1 MRNKKKRILVGALA
15 FLIGCSTLFN
25 ASFAAFAA
33 EEPETKA
40 AVQVGTESEVS
51 LEKELSED
59 EIVTAEDITI
69 EAGEKFDIESD
80 FTGLTISPEKVKVT
94 FKEAAGIEKQAFD
107 YNKADTYTAVYYVE
121 PYSGKQAY
129 EVTRRIVVTDKEPE
143 TSGHSGQGQK
153 QESEESDDDGE
164 GDPQEES
171 ETALSD
177 LTPEQVLEK
186 GEALVKKIMASEELN
201 VTLTGE
207 ELELYQMYQSLLSA
221 GAGRPGMMRAA
232 RAAASK
238 LVVRNA
244 KDQTGQ
250 WDIPLLDYIY
260 SSKTG
265 NQVHNYV
272 KYIEDDEANGWR
284 LAFCLQISAHFVDQT
299 QYIGKEW
306 EANGMYS
313 EIAYAIANGSKVYG
327 DCCNSAYS
335 TGNWIKDYYVTQT
348 VIYCILSDYGY
359 DGHPISSLSPVS
371 GYQDVYDC
379 VQKMYKDVK
388 KNGSGNQDG
397 YGDTPSFEIAAPSS
411 TVMALSSDGKYYQT
425 SWYKIQA
432 EGELSSRAISLE
444 GAPEGAEIVY
454 KDPSNPKSSFYVR
467 IPVEKAHNIGKEQVT
482 FKVKATA
489 KFERPFIYM
498 YEALIADAQ
507 NVTFLEKKTTNG
519 PKDSEASVTLKLEKS
534 KVQVIKK
541 DADTNVNL
549 SGAVF
554 GIYADKACTDLIMQM
569 PETDANGASEA
580 EFIKTQ
586 DTVYLKEIT
595 VPHGYKLN
603 TASFNVALEAGKT
616 TSVAVTNQEQKGKIT
631 VRKNGEVLKGVTGT
645 EGNIDF
651 VYENASY
658 AGAKYTVYAAEDIYS
673 QDKVTKIH
681 NAGDVVTQLETG
693 TEGSST
699 TAELYLGTYKV
710 VEEQAPHGLVIGKT
724 AEERTQNVTLAYA
737 GQNVELTAGEAVYTN
752 GRPDISVKVV
762 KKSAND
768 DVTLEGAVFGLYAE
782 SDISSYDGNVIVNK
796 GTLIEQAVSDTDG
809 NAVFKSDI
817 PLGFQYSVREIQAPD
832 LYYMS
837 DAVYNFIYEYK
848 DDSTYEYTF
857 EHEFKNEEVRGEIH
871 VNKIDQDSQDFTPQG
886 DAKMVGA
893 KYGLYAAEDIQ
904 YPNKK
909 SGNVYRKDQL
919 VAQGQI
925 SGEGTIDFTD
935 LYLGSYYVKEMEPAE
950 GYLLD
955 ETAYPVTVDYEGQEV
970 KIVHR
975 YATVKE
981 AVKKQAFQL
990 IKISEDGEQTET
1002 DLVEGAGFKVFLIS
1016 GLAGVKNGSLKPAN
1030 GSTYSAE
1037 DFIGYDYSKDET
1049 ASYYEDGRKV
1059 NVPELFTD
1067 NTGYLGSPELPYGEY
1082 VVFESTTPENLK
1094 NVNPFLVHISED
1106 SREPQVWRVF
1116 DDRPLQFYFKIVKK
1130 DAQTQETVLDNSASY
1145 KIYDVG
1151 AGEYVEMTVRYPKK
1165 ETVSVFQTNE
1175 EGYLITPEQLKCGTY
1190 RIEEVQAPASYVA
1203 AGFENALVSDGIE
1216 IPLNEVTAG
1225 GEYQSAGKA
1234 AITITVDSNT
1244 VHQVEEETGKF
1255 IVVVEQYNDEAVGSL
1270 TINKQGEKLKEAVK
1284 VEDKLFSKVKNG
1296 VAAAVNAV
1304 SEFITG
1310 EEAMEKSSGYEFS
1323 YEMGG
1328 IEGAE
1333 FAVYAKETIYT
1344 PDGQADAEGSRIVR
1358 YKENDLVATLVT
1370 DADGKAVLNNLP
1382 IGKYYLVEEKAGQ
1395 NCILD
1400 TEAKE
1405 FEIKYNG
1412 QEAAVDYVTMD
1423 LVNERQHI
1431 SVEILKKDAVT
1442 GEPLEGVTFGL
1453 YAEEDILNAEDEVI
1467 VEKDS
1472 LIESGK
1478 TDAQGKLIF
1487 QADLPH
1493 GRYYVKETGHK
1504 PGYLPNEEV
1513 YHLDASYTD
1522 PSIEVIEL
1530 SCEVRNQPT
1539 ITEFTKTDL
1548 TGGQEVEGA
1557 KLQILKDGEVIEE
1570 WVSGK
1575 EPHTVYAL
1583 EPGEYVLHEEQAP
1596 TEKGYV
1602 RAEDVAFVVEETG
1615 EVQKVEMQDDHT
1627 KVSISKTDITTGEEI
1642 EGAKLQILDEEGT
1655 VVEEWVSGEEHLIEY
1670 LPTGTYTLHEE
1681 QAPTEQGYVRAEDV
1695 TFVVEETGE
1704 IQKVEM
1710 QDDHTK
1716 VSVSKTD
1723 ITTGEEI
1730 EGAKL
1735 QILDEEGTVIEEW
1748 VSGEEHLIE
1757 YLPTGIYTLHEEQAP
1772 TEQGYVRAEDVTF
1785 VVEETG
1791 EIQKVEMQ
1799 DDYTKVSVSKTDITD
1814 GEEIQGAK
1822 LQILDEEG
1830 NVVEEW
1836 TTGEEHL
1843 IEYLPTGTYTLH
1855 EEAAVDG
1862 YVVAGDVEFTV
1873 LETGEIQ
1880 KVEMKDERA
1889 MGVLKI
1895 HKTDAETGKALEGVE
1910 FTLYEKGSGKEAAVL
1925 VTDKDGNAETG
1936 QLPIG
1941 IYENGKLKETTVYIL
1956 KETKPLEG
1964 YEKAEEEWEIT
1975 FAYKDDQTLVI
1986 EVLKEIQNRKTP
1998 VVTTDAP
2005 KTGDDT
2011 NWMLPLFGIF
2021 ASGIYVIYAVS
2032 RKRKMRK
2039 GAVKKA

>member
-1 MRNKKKRILVGALA
+1 MKINKNRFLAGAMAL
-15 FLIGCSTLFN
+15 LIGCSTLFN
-25 ASFAAFAA
+25 AGVTVSAA
-33 EEPETKA
+33 EISDGVTVETSIQETT
-40 AVQVGTESEVS
+40 VETEGMAEE
-51 LEKELSED
+51 LPELSDVLDMLDAD
-59 EIVTAEDITI
+59 EIVTAEDIVLTV
-69 EAGEKFDIESD
+69 GDVFDEESD
-80 FTGLTISPEKVKVT
+80 LTGIIFDDSKVKVT
-94 FKEAAGIEKQAFD
+94 FKDAEDQNGQKFDSSVAG
-107 YNKADTYTAVYYVE
+107 TYHAVYCVE
-121 PYSGKQAY
+121 PTSGHPSYQI
-129 EVTRRIVVTDKEPE
+129 TRRIIVNE
-143 TSGHSGQGQK
+143 TEAETQGQQDQSGNDNTK
-153 QESEESDDDGE
+153 EDGSDEDGE
-164 GDPQEES
+164 ADPDPEAEEIIEEMMEDGVFLSVVPATTALMTARSTSQSVSLHKGDP
-171 ETALSD
+171 LYYPSD
-177 LTPEQVLEK
+177 LGSYLTCQFTVNGKVAYCIESNKTSPPSADYVANIYESNLNLQKVLYYGYGGPGDLTGTYLK
-186 GEALVKKIMASEELN
+186 QYDTSVRYILTHLAASYAYAGESVAFTGCYESGIQKYGVREYISYLFGQDAPPTAAISLSPTTTKAYEDGGVQRTEVFKLTGDTRN
-201 VTLTGE
+201 YVTLTLPKNVTYHSGSTTKTGSVKI
-207 ELELYQMYQSLLSA
+207 YGGTSFYFSAPMTVTGTWKSGTLS
-221 GAGRPGMMRAA
+221 GQIG
-232 RAAASK
+232 SQWK
-238 LVVRNA
+238 TLVV
-244 KDQTGQ
+244 
-250 WDIPLLDYIY
+250 
-260 SSKTG
+260 STG
-265 NQVHNYV
+265 NGDQDIGYGDF
-272 KYIEDDEANGWR
+272 YEEANGSVNFTVTWME
-284 LAFCLQISAHFVDQT
+284 LA
-299 QYIGKEW
+299 
-306 EANGMYS
+306 
-313 EIAYAIANGSKVYG
+313 
-327 DCCNSAYS
+327 
-335 TGNWIKDYYVTQT
+335 
-348 VIYCILSDYGY
+348 
-359 DGHPISSLSPVS
+359 
-371 GYQDVYDC
+371 
-379 VQKMYKDVK
+379 
-388 KNGSGNQDG
+388 
-397 YGDTPSFEIAAPSS
+397 
-411 TVMALSSDGKYYQT
+411 
-425 SWYKIQA
+425 
-432 EGELSSRAISLE
+432 
-444 GAPEGAEIVY
+444 
-454 KDPSNPKSSFYVR
+454 
-467 IPVEKAHNIGKEQVT
+467 
-482 FKVKATA
+482 KVK
-489 KFERPFIYM
+489 
-498 YEALIADAQ
+498 
-507 NVTFLEKKTTNG
+507 VT
-519 PKDSEASVTLKLEKS
+519 
-534 KVQVIKK
+534 KK
-541 DADTNVNL
+541 DDATGVNL
-549 SGAVF
+549 AGAVF
-554 GIYADKACTDLIMQM
+554 GIYSDKGCTNLITKM
-569 PETDANGASEA
+569 PETDAQGATEVQ
-580 EFIKTQ
+580 IPKTQ
-586 DTVYLKEIT
+586 STVYLKEIS
-595 VPHGYKLN
+595 VPQGYKLN
-603 TASFNVALEAGKT
+603 TSSFNVALVAGET

-645 EGNIDF
+645 EGNLNF

-693 TEGSST
+693 TDGSST
-699 TAELYLGTYKV
+699 TAELYLGTYKI
-710 VEEQAPHGLVIGKT
+710 VEQQAPYGLVIGKT
-724 AEERTQNVTLAYA
+724 AEERTQNVTLTYA
-737 GQNVELTAGEAVYTN
+737 GQTVELATGEASYTN
-752 GRPDISVKVV
+752 ARPDISVKVV
-762 KKSAND
+762 KRSAND

-782 SDISSYDGNVIVNK
+782 SDISSYDGNVIVSK
-796 GTLIEQAVSDTDG
+796 GTLIEQAVSDVDG
-809 NAVFKSDI
+809 NAVFKADI
-817 PLGFQYSVREIQAPD
+817 PLGFQYSVQEIQAPD

-837 DAVYNFIYEYK
+837 DAVYNFTYEYK
-848 DDSTYEYTF
+848 DDSTYKYTF
-857 EHEFKNEEVRGEIH
+857 ENEFKNEEVRGEIH
-871 VNKIDQDSQDFTPQG
+871 VNKIDKDSQDFISQG

-909 SGNVYRKDQL
+909 SGTVYRKDQL

-935 LYLGSYYVKEMEPAE
+935 LYLGSYYVKELEPAE

-975 YATVKE
+975 YVTVKE
-981 AVKKQAFQL
+981 TVKKQAFQL

-1016 GLAGVKNGSLKPAN
+1016 SLAGVKDGNLKPGN
-1030 GSTYSAE
+1030 GSTYSAD
-1037 DFIGYDYSKDET
+1037 DFIGYDYSGDET
-1049 ASYYEDGRKV
+1049 ASYYENGKKV

-1067 NTGYLGSPELPYGEY
+1067 STGYLSSPELPYGEY

-1094 NVNPFLVHISED
+1094 NVNPFIVHITED

-1130 DAQTQETVLDNSASY
+1130 DAQTQEIVLNNSASY
-1145 KIYDVG
+1145 KIYDVD
-1151 AGEYVEMTVRYPKK
+1151 AGEYVEMIVRYPKK

-1190 RIEEVQAPASYVA
+1190 RIEEVQAPSSYVV

-1270 TINKQGEKLKEAVK
+1270 TLNKQGEKLKEAVK
-1284 VEDKLFSKVKNG
+1284 VEDQFLSKVKNS
-1296 VAAAVNAV
+1296 VASVVNAV

-1310 EEAMEKSSGYEFS
+1310 EEAMDISSGYEFS

-1328 IEGAE
+1328 IKGAE

-1344 PDGQADAEGSRIVR
+1344 PDGQTDAEGNRIVR
-1358 YKENDLVATLVT
+1358 YNENDLVATLIT
-1370 DADGKAVLNNLP
+1370 GTDGKAVLNNLP

-1412 QEAAVDYVTMD
+1412 QEVAVDYVTMD

-1431 SVEILKKDAVT
+1431 TVEILKKDAVT

-1453 YAEEDILNAEDEVI
+1453 YAEEDILNADDEVI

-1472 LIESGK
+1472 LIEAGK
-1478 TDAQGKLIF
+1478 TDAEGKLAF

-1493 GRYYVKETGHK
+1493 GLYYVKEIEHK
-1504 PGYLPNEEV
+1504 PGYLPNEEI

-1522 PSIEVIEL
+1522 SSIEVIEL
-1530 SCEVRNQPT
+1530 SCEIENQPT

-1548 TGGQEVEGA
+1548 IGGQEVEGA
-1557 KLQILKDGEVIEE
+1557 KLQILKDGEVVEE

-1642 EGAKLQILDEEGT
+1642 EGAKLQILDEEGN
-1655 VVEEWVSGEEHLIEY
+1655 VVEEWISGEEHLIEY

-1681 QAPTEQGYVRAEDV
+1681 QAPTEKGYVRAEDV

-1704 IQKVEM
+1704 IQEVEM

-1716 VSVSKTD
+1716 VS
-1723 ITTGEEI
+1723 I
-1730 EGAKL
+1730 
-1735 QILDEEGTVIEEW
+1735 
-1748 VSGEEHLIE
+1748 
-1757 YLPTGIYTLHEEQAP
+1757 
-1772 TEQGYVRAEDVTF
+1772 
-1785 VVEETG
+1785 
-1791 EIQKVEMQ
+1791 
-1799 DDYTKVSVSKTDITD
+1799 SKTDITD

-1822 LQILDEEG
+1822 LQIIDEEG

-1855 EEAAVDG
+1855 EEAAIDG
-1862 YVVAGDVEFTV
+1862 YVVAEDVEFTV

-1880 KVEMKDERA
+1880 KVEMKDVRV

-1895 HKTDAETGKALEGVE
+1895 HKTNAETGEALEGVE
-1910 FTLYEKGSGKEAAVL
+1910 FTLYEKESGKEAAVL
-1925 VTDKDGNAETG
+1925 VTDKDGNAETE

-1941 IYENGKLKETTVYIL
+1941 IYENGEFKETTVYVL

-1964 YEKAEEEWEIT
+1964 YEESEEEWEIT
-1975 FAYKDDQTLVI
+1975 FEYQDDQTPVI
-1986 EVLKEIQNRKTP
+1986 EVAKEIQNKKAP
-1998 VVTTDAP
+1998 VVTTDTP

-2011 NWMLPLFGIF
+2011 NWMLPLLGIL
-2021 ASGIYVIYAVS
+2021 AGGICVAYAVY
-2032 RKRKMRK
+2032 RKKKMKK
-2039 GAVKKA
+2039 GTAKKA

>member
-1 MRNKKKRILVGALA
+1 MKINKNRFLAGAMAL
-15 FLIGCSTLFN
+15 LIGCSTLFN
-25 ASFAAFAA
+25 AGVTVSAA
-33 EEPETKA
+33 EISDGVTVETSIQETT
-40 AVQVGTESEVS
+40 VETEGMAEE
-51 LEKELSED
+51 LPELSDVLDMLDAD
-59 EIVTAEDITI
+59 EIVTAEDIVLTV
-69 EAGEKFDIESD
+69 GDVFDEESD
-80 FTGLTISPEKVKVT
+80 LTGIIFDDSKVKVT
-94 FKEAAGIEKQAFD
+94 FKDAEDQNGQKFDSSVAG
-107 YNKADTYTAVYYVE
+107 TYHAVYCVE
-121 PYSGKQAY
+121 PTSGHPSYQI
-129 EVTRRIVVTDKEPE
+129 TRRIIVNE
-143 TSGHSGQGQK
+143 TEAETQGQQDQSGNDNTK
-153 QESEESDDDGE
+153 EDGSDEDGE
-164 GDPQEES
+164 ADPDPEAEEIIEEMMEDGVFLSVVPATTALMTARSTSQSVSLHKGDP
-171 ETALSD
+171 LYYPSD
-177 LTPEQVLEK
+177 LGSYLTCQFTVNGKVAYCIESNKTSPPSADYVANIYESNLNLQKVLYYGYGGPGDLTGTYLK
-186 GEALVKKIMASEELN
+186 QYDTSVRYILTHLAASYAYTGESVAFTGCYESGIQKYGVREYISYLFGQDAPPTAAISLSPTTTKAYEDGGVQRTEVFKLTGDTRN
-201 VTLTGE
+201 YVTLTLPKNVTYHSGSTTKTGSVKI
-207 ELELYQMYQSLLSA
+207 YGGTSFYFSAPMTVTGTWKSGTLS
-221 GAGRPGMMRAA
+221 GQIG
-232 RAAASK
+232 SQWK
-238 LVVRNA
+238 TLVV
-244 KDQTGQ
+244 
-250 WDIPLLDYIY
+250 
-260 SSKTG
+260 STG
-265 NQVHNYV
+265 NGDQDIGYGDF
-272 KYIEDDEANGWR
+272 YEEANGSVNFTVTWME
-284 LAFCLQISAHFVDQT
+284 LA
-299 QYIGKEW
+299 
-306 EANGMYS
+306 
-313 EIAYAIANGSKVYG
+313 
-327 DCCNSAYS
+327 
-335 TGNWIKDYYVTQT
+335 
-348 VIYCILSDYGY
+348 
-359 DGHPISSLSPVS
+359 
-371 GYQDVYDC
+371 
-379 VQKMYKDVK
+379 
-388 KNGSGNQDG
+388 
-397 YGDTPSFEIAAPSS
+397 
-411 TVMALSSDGKYYQT
+411 
-425 SWYKIQA
+425 
-432 EGELSSRAISLE
+432 
-444 GAPEGAEIVY
+444 
-454 KDPSNPKSSFYVR
+454 
-467 IPVEKAHNIGKEQVT
+467 
-482 FKVKATA
+482 KVK
-489 KFERPFIYM
+489 
-498 YEALIADAQ
+498 
-507 NVTFLEKKTTNG
+507 VT
-519 PKDSEASVTLKLEKS
+519 
-534 KVQVIKK
+534 KK
-541 DADTNVNL
+541 DDATGVNL
-549 SGAVF
+549 AGAVF
-554 GIYADKACTDLIMQM
+554 GIYSDKGCTNLITKM
-569 PETDANGASEA
+569 PETDAQGATEVQ
-580 EFIKTQ
+580 IPKTQ
-586 DTVYLKEIT
+586 STVYLKEIS
-595 VPHGYKLN
+595 VPQGYKLN
-603 TASFNVALEAGKT
+603 TSSFNVALVAGET

-645 EGNIDF
+645 EGNLNF

-693 TEGSST
+693 TDGSST
-699 TAELYLGTYKV
+699 TAELYLGTYKI
-710 VEEQAPHGLVIGKT
+710 VEQQAPYGLVIGKT
-724 AEERTQNVTLAYA
+724 AEERTQNVTLTYA
-737 GQNVELTAGEAVYTN
+737 GQTVELATGEASYTN
-752 GRPDISVKVV
+752 ARPDISVKVV
-762 KKSAND
+762 KRSAND

-782 SDISSYDGNVIVNK
+782 SDISSYDGNVIVSK
-796 GTLIEQAVSDTDG
+796 GTLIEQAVSDVDG
-809 NAVFKSDI
+809 NAVFKADI
-817 PLGFQYSVREIQAPD
+817 PLGFQYSVQEIQAPD

-837 DAVYNFIYEYK
+837 DAVYNFTYEYK
-848 DDSTYEYTF
+848 DDSTYKYTF
-857 EHEFKNEEVRGEIH
+857 ENEFKNEEVRGEIH
-871 VNKIDQDSQDFTPQG
+871 VNKIDKDSQDFISQG

-909 SGNVYRKDQL
+909 SGTVYRKDQL

-935 LYLGSYYVKEMEPAE
+935 LYLGSYYVKELEPAE

-975 YATVKE
+975 YVTVKE
-981 AVKKQAFQL
+981 TVKKQAFQL

-1016 GLAGVKNGSLKPAN
+1016 SLAGVKDGNLKPGN
-1030 GSTYSAE
+1030 GSTYSAD
-1037 DFIGYDYSKDET
+1037 DFIGYDYSGDET
-1049 ASYYEDGRKV
+1049 ASYYENGKKV

-1067 NTGYLGSPELPYGEY
+1067 STGYLSSPELPYGEY

-1094 NVNPFLVHISED
+1094 NVNPFIVHITED

-1130 DAQTQETVLDNSASY
+1130 DAQTQEIVLNNSASY
-1145 KIYDVG
+1145 KIYDVD
-1151 AGEYVEMTVRYPKK
+1151 AGEYVEMIVRYPKK

-1190 RIEEVQAPASYVA
+1190 RIEEVQAPSSYVV

-1270 TINKQGEKLKEAVK
+1270 TLNKQGEKLKEAVK
-1284 VEDKLFSKVKNG
+1284 VEDQFLSKVKNS
-1296 VAAAVNAV
+1296 VASVVNAV

-1310 EEAMEKSSGYEFS
+1310 EEAMDISSGYEFS

-1328 IEGAE
+1328 IKGAE

-1344 PDGQADAEGSRIVR
+1344 PDGQTDAEGNRIVR
-1358 YKENDLVATLVT
+1358 YNENDLVATLIT
-1370 DADGKAVLNNLP
+1370 GTDGKAVLNNLP

-1412 QEAAVDYVTMD
+1412 QEVAVDYVTMD

-1431 SVEILKKDAVT
+1431 TVEILKKDAVT

-1453 YAEEDILNAEDEVI
+1453 YAEEDILNADDEVI

-1472 LIESGK
+1472 LIEAGK
-1478 TDAQGKLIF
+1478 TDAEGKLAF

-1493 GRYYVKETGHK
+1493 GLYYVKEIEHK
-1504 PGYLPNEEV
+1504 PGYLPNEEI

-1522 PSIEVIEL
+1522 SSIEVIEL
-1530 SCEVRNQPT
+1530 SCEIENQPT

-1548 TGGQEVEGA
+1548 IGGQEVEGA
-1557 KLQILKDGEVIEE
+1557 KLQILKDGEVVEE

-1642 EGAKLQILDEEGT
+1642 EGAKLQILDEEGN
-1655 VVEEWVSGEEHLIEY
+1655 VVEEWISGEEHLIEY

-1681 QAPTEQGYVRAEDV
+1681 QAPTEKGYVRAEDV

-1704 IQKVEM
+1704 IQEVEM

-1716 VSVSKTD
+1716 VS
-1723 ITTGEEI
+1723 I
-1730 EGAKL
+1730 
-1735 QILDEEGTVIEEW
+1735 
-1748 VSGEEHLIE
+1748 
-1757 YLPTGIYTLHEEQAP
+1757 
-1772 TEQGYVRAEDVTF
+1772 
-1785 VVEETG
+1785 
-1791 EIQKVEMQ
+1791 
-1799 DDYTKVSVSKTDITD
+1799 SKTDITD

-1822 LQILDEEG
+1822 LQIIDEEG

-1855 EEAAVDG
+1855 EEAAIDG
-1862 YVVAGDVEFTV
+1862 YVVAEDVEFTV

-1880 KVEMKDERA
+1880 KVEMKDVRV

-1895 HKTDAETGKALEGVE
+1895 HKTNAETGEALEGVE
-1910 FTLYEKGSGKEAAVL
+1910 FTLYEKESGKEAAVL
-1925 VTDKDGNAETG
+1925 VTDKDGNAETE

-1941 IYENGKLKETTVYIL
+1941 IYENGEFKETTVYVL

-1964 YEKAEEEWEIT
+1964 YEESEEEWEIT
-1975 FAYKDDQTLVI
+1975 FEYQDDQTPVI
-1986 EVLKEIQNRKTP
+1986 EVAKEIQNKKAP
-1998 VVTTDAP
+1998 VVTTDTP

-2011 NWMLPLFGIF
+2011 NWMLPLLGIL
-2021 ASGIYVIYAVS
+2021 AGGICVAYAVY
-2032 RKRKMRK
+2032 RKKKMKK
-2039 GAVKKA
+2039 GTAKKA

>member
-1 MRNKKKRILVGALA
+1 MKINKNRFLAGAMAL
-15 FLIGCSTLFN
+15 LIGCSTLFN
-25 ASFAAFAA
+25 AGVTVSAA
-33 EEPETKA
+33 ETSGGVTVETSIQET
-40 AVQVGTESEVS
+40 AVETEGMAEE
-51 LEKELSED
+51 LPELSDVLDMLDAD
-59 EIVTAEDITI
+59 EIVTAEDIVLTVGDVFDEESDLTGITFDDSKVNVTFKDAEDQNGQKFDSSVAGTYHAVYCVEPASGHPSYQITRRIIVNETEAETQGQQDQGGNDNTKEDGSGEDGEADPDPEAEEII
-69 EAGEKFDIESD
+69 EEMMEDGVFLSVVPATAALMTARSTSQSVSLHKGDPLYYPSDLGSYFTCQFTVNGKVAYCIESNKSSPPSADYVANIYESNLNLQKVLYYGYGGPGDLTGTYLKQYDASVRYILTHLAASYAYAGESVA
-80 FTGLTISPEKVKVT
+80 FTGCYESGIQKYGVREYISYLFGQDAPPTAAISLSPTTTKAYEDGGVQRTEVFKLTGDTRNYVTLTLPDNVTYHSGSTTKTGSVKIYGGTSFYFSAPMTVTGTWKSGTLSGQIGSQWKTLVVSTGNGDQDIGYGDFYEEANGSVNFTVTWMELAKVKVT
-94 FKEAAGIEKQAFD
+94 
-107 YNKADTYTAVYYVE
+107 
-121 PYSGKQAY
+121 
-129 EVTRRIVVTDKEPE
+129 
-143 TSGHSGQGQK
+143 
-153 QESEESDDDGE
+153 
-164 GDPQEES
+164 
-171 ETALSD
+171 
-177 LTPEQVLEK
+177 
-186 GEALVKKIMASEELN
+186 
-201 VTLTGE
+201 
-207 ELELYQMYQSLLSA
+207 
-221 GAGRPGMMRAA
+221 
-232 RAAASK
+232 
-238 LVVRNA
+238 
-244 KDQTGQ
+244 
-250 WDIPLLDYIY
+250 
-260 SSKTG
+260 
-265 NQVHNYV
+265 
-272 KYIEDDEANGWR
+272 
-284 LAFCLQISAHFVDQT
+284 
-299 QYIGKEW
+299 
-306 EANGMYS
+306 
-313 EIAYAIANGSKVYG
+313 
-327 DCCNSAYS
+327 
-335 TGNWIKDYYVTQT
+335 
-348 VIYCILSDYGY
+348 
-359 DGHPISSLSPVS
+359 
-371 GYQDVYDC
+371 
-379 VQKMYKDVK
+379 
-388 KNGSGNQDG
+388 
-397 YGDTPSFEIAAPSS
+397 
-411 TVMALSSDGKYYQT
+411 
-425 SWYKIQA
+425 
-432 EGELSSRAISLE
+432 
-444 GAPEGAEIVY
+444 
-454 KDPSNPKSSFYVR
+454 
-467 IPVEKAHNIGKEQVT
+467 
-482 FKVKATA
+482 
-489 KFERPFIYM
+489 
-498 YEALIADAQ
+498 
-507 NVTFLEKKTTNG
+507 
-519 PKDSEASVTLKLEKS
+519 
-534 KVQVIKK
+534 KK
-541 DADTNVNL
+541 DDATGVNL
-549 SGAVF
+549 AGAVF
-554 GIYADKACTDLIMQM
+554 GIYSDKGCTNLITKM
-569 PETDANGASEA
+569 PETDAQGTTEVQ
-580 EFIKTQ
+580 IPKTQ
-586 DTVYLKEIT
+586 STVYLKEIS
-595 VPHGYKLN
+595 VPQGYKLN
-603 TASFNVALEAGKT
+603 TSSFNVALVAGET

-645 EGNIDF
+645 EGNLNF

-693 TEGSST
+693 TDGSST
-699 TAELYLGTYKV
+699 TAELYLGTYKI
-710 VEEQAPHGLVIGKT
+710 VEQQAPYGLVIGKT
-724 AEERTQNVTLAYA
+724 AEERTQNVTLTYA
-737 GQNVELTAGEAVYTN
+737 GQTVELATGEASYTN
-752 GRPDISVKVV
+752 ARPDISVKVV
-762 KKSAND
+762 KRSAND
-768 DVTLEGAVFGLYAE
+768 DVTLEGAIFGLYAE
-782 SDISSYDGNVIVNK
+782 SDIFSYDGNVIVSK
-796 GTLIEQAVSDTDG
+796 GTLIEQAVSDVDG
-809 NAVFKSDI
+809 NAVFKADI
-817 PLGFQYSVREIQAPD
+817 PLGFQYSVQEIQAPD

-837 DAVYNFIYEYK
+837 DAVYNFTYEYK
-848 DDSTYEYTF
+848 DDSTYKYTF
-857 EHEFKNEEVRGEIH
+857 ENEFKNEEVRGEIH
-871 VNKIDQDSQDFTPQG
+871 VNKIDKDSQDFIAQG

-909 SGNVYRKDQL
+909 SGTVYRKDQL

-935 LYLGSYYVKEMEPAE
+935 LYLGSYYVKELEPAE

-975 YATVKE
+975 YVTVKE
-981 AVKKQAFQL
+981 TVKKQAFQL

-1016 GLAGVKNGSLKPAN
+1016 SLAGVKDGNLKPGN
-1030 GSTYSAE
+1030 GSTYSAD
-1037 DFIGYDYSKDET
+1037 DFIGYDYSGDET
-1049 ASYYEDGRKV
+1049 ASYYENGKKV

-1067 NTGYLGSPELPYGEY
+1067 STGYLSSPELPYGEY

-1094 NVNPFLVHISED
+1094 NVNPFIVHITED

-1130 DAQTQETVLDNSASY
+1130 DAQTQEIVLNNSASY
-1145 KIYDVG
+1145 KIYDVD
-1151 AGEYVEMTVRYPKK
+1151 AGEYVEMIVRYPKK

-1190 RIEEVQAPASYVA
+1190 RIEEVQAPSSYVV

-1270 TINKQGEKLKEAVK
+1270 TLNKQGEKLKEAVK
-1284 VEDKLFSKVKNG
+1284 VEDKFLSKVKNS
-1296 VAAAVNAV
+1296 VASVVNAV

-1310 EEAMEKSSGYEFS
+1310 EEAMDKSSGYEFS

-1328 IEGAE
+1328 IKGAE

-1344 PDGQADAEGSRIVR
+1344 PDGQTDAEGSRIVR
-1358 YKENDLVATLVT
+1358 YNENDLVATLIT
-1370 DADGKAVLNNLP
+1370 GADGKAVLNNLP

-1400 TEAKE
+1400 TEAKD

-1412 QEAAVDYVTMD
+1412 QEVAVDYVTMD

-1442 GEPLEGVTFGL
+1442 GGPLEGVTFGL
-1453 YAEEDILNAEDEVI
+1453 YVEEDILNADDEVI

-1472 LIESGK
+1472 LIEAGK
-1478 TDAQGKLIF
+1478 TNAEGKLAF

-1493 GRYYVKETGHK
+1493 GLYYVKEIEHK
-1504 PGYLPNEEV
+1504 PGYLPNEEI

-1522 PSIEVIEL
+1522 SSIEVIEL
-1530 SCEVRNQPT
+1530 SCEIENQPT

-1557 KLQILKDGEVIEE
+1557 KLQILKDGEVVEE

-1642 EGAKLQILDEEGT
+1642 EGAKLQILDEEGN
-1655 VVEEWVSGEEHLIEY
+1655 VVEEWISGEEHLIEY

-1681 QAPTEQGYVRAEDV
+1681 QAPTEKGYVRAEDV

-1704 IQKVEM
+1704 IQEVEM
-1710 QDDHTK
+1710 QDDH
-1716 VSVSKTD
+1716 
-1723 ITTGEEI
+1723 
-1730 EGAKL
+1730 
-1735 QILDEEGTVIEEW
+1735 
-1748 VSGEEHLIE
+1748 
-1757 YLPTGIYTLHEEQAP
+1757 
-1772 TEQGYVRAEDVTF
+1772 
-1785 VVEETG
+1785 
-1791 EIQKVEMQ
+1791 
-1799 DDYTKVSVSKTDITD
+1799 TKVSVSKTDITD

-1822 LQILDEEG
+1822 LQIIDEEG

-1855 EEAAVDG
+1855 EKAAIDG
-1862 YVVAGDVEFTV
+1862 YVVAEDVEFTV

-1880 KVEMKDERA
+1880 KVEMKDVRV

-1910 FTLYEKGSGKEAAVL
+1910 FTLYEKESGKEAAVL
-1925 VTDKDGNAETG
+1925 VTDKDGNAETE

-1941 IYENGKLKETTVYIL
+1941 IYENDKFKKTTVYVL

-1964 YEKAEEEWEIT
+1964 YEKSEEEWEIA
-1975 FAYKDDQTLVI
+1975 FEYKDDQTPVI
-1986 EVLKEIQNRKTP
+1986 EILKEIQNKKVP

-2011 NWMLPLFGIF
+2011 NWMLPLLGIL
-2021 ASGIYVIYAVS
+2021 AGGICVIYAVS
-2032 RKRKMRK
+2032 RKRKMKK
-2039 GAVKKA
+2039 GTSNKA